1 MIATLRHRNFSLL
14 WAGGLV
20 SMAGD
25 WMLYI
30 ALPIYV
36 YQLTGSTLATSLM
49 FIAETLPRVVLGSVA
64 GVFVDRWERKRTMVI
79 TNGLMALG
87 LLPLLLVQS
96 RDWVWIV
103 YLVGFVQATIEQ
115 FFGPAKNAML
125 PNLVPEVQLVSA
137 NALNALNNNLARLV
151 GPALGGVVAGLLGL
165 SGVILLDTASFVI
178 AGALIALITVTSQP
192 AKDAPA
198 AEVPTGLWLSVWR
211 EWVDGLR
218 LIWRERVVATLMGIT
233 AITAVGEGIMGVLFI
248 VFVNRVLHGGALEIG
263 WLMSAQAVGGLLGG
277 LVIGW
282 VGRRVPPIPLM
293 GVCGLLFGGIDLLIF
308 NVPVLF
314 PSLPLVI
321 ALFVLV
327 GLPGVG
333 FSTSLMA
340 LFQSR
345 VADAYRGRIFGAY
358 GTTFSLLGLVG
369 MVFAGTMGD
378 VLGPVPVL
386 NVQGGGYVVVG
397 VLSLLLLP
405 LAVRGARPLA
415 VETSAPDPVGPIAV
429 TGE

>member
-1 MIATLRHRNFSLL
+1 MIATLRHRNFVLL
-14 WAGGLV
+14 WAGGLI

-49 FIAETLPRVVLGSVA
+49 FIAETVPRIVLGSVA

-79 TNGLMALG
+79 TNGLLALG

-103 YLVGFVQATIEQ
+103 YIVGFLQATTEQ

-125 PNLVPEVQLVSA
+125 PNLVPEDQLVSA

-165 SGVILLDTASFVI
+165 SGVVLLDAASFGI
-178 AGALIALITVTSQP
+178 AGLLIALITVTSQP
-192 AKDAPA
+192 TKTAPA
-198 AEVPTGLWLSVWR
+198 AEAPAGLWLGVWR

-218 LIWRERVVATLMGIT
+218 LIWRERLVATLMGIT

-277 LVIGW
+277 LAVGW
-282 VGRRVPPIPLM
+282 VGRHVPPVPLL
-293 GVCGLLFGGIDLLIF
+293 GVSALLFGGIDLLIF
-308 NVPVLF
+308 NVPVLL

-321 ALFVLV
+321 ALFVIV

-333 FSTSLMA
+333 FTTSLMA

-369 MVFAGTMGD
+369 MAFAGAMGD
-378 VLGPVPVL
+378 VLGVVPVL

-397 VLSLLLLP
+397 ILSLLLLP
-405 LAVRGARPLA
+405 LAVRAPRPLA
-415 VETSAPDPVGPIAV
+415 GATGAPEPVATIAT